1 MEKKATILKD
11 NRMFSFDIS
20 RRHKYFLMLFED
32 YDKSAGRKNRSY
44 FLHFLEMYAHILEES
59 NMRYIII
66 LKSNVKN
73 ICIEW
78 KHSTMPFYF
87 KKYIVILYLHVFG
100 ICKFLH
106 DLFSNKSQTKVVLP
120 ETLNRAS
127 FAHKMAICQLFTV
140 LYF

>member
-1 MEKKATILKD
+1 
-11 NRMFSFDIS
+11 
-20 RRHKYFLMLFED
+20 MLFED

-78 KHSTMPFYF
+78 KHSTMPFY
-87 KKYIVILYLHVFG
+87 VR
-100 ICKFLH
+100 
-106 DLFSNKSQTKVVLP
+106 N
-120 ETLNRAS
+120 TL
-127 FAHKMAICQLFTV
+127 
-140 LYF
+140 